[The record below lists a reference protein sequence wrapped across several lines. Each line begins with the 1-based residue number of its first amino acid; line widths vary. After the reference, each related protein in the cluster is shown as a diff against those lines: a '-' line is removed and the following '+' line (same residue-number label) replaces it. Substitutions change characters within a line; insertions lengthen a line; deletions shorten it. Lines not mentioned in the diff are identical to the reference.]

1 MTPLVIVGCG
11 KNKLDRPAP
20 AFELYT
26 GDSFRTTLAYART
39 LAPDHRILLL
49 SGRYGLVR
57 GSRVIVPYD
66 QPMRR
71 PSDQELMITV
81 ARVQASLYGVG
92 NERDVVALVGQKRYG
107 RLVRGVWPHARFP
120 IPSIPGVMARREW
133 IKAQL
138 TEVSV

>member
-26 GDSFRTTLAYART
+26 GDSFRSVLEYART
-39 LAPDHRILLL
+39 LTPDHRILLL

-57 GSRVIVPYD
+57 GSRVLEPYD

-71 PSDQELMITV
+71 PSDQLSAVPAVRAQAV
-81 ARVQASLYGVG
+81 ALGVAG
-92 NERDVVALVGQKRYG
+92 EINVVALVGQKRYG
-107 RLVRGVWPHARFP
+107 RLVRGVWPNVRFP
-120 IPSIPGVMARREW
+120 IPSIPGVMTRREW
-133 IKAQL
+133 VKAQL
-138 TEVSV
+138 GEVSV